1 MENSFK
7 VGDRVR
13 CIKDVENYP
22 SGGKLGT
29 IYNVCSSYIGVAF
42 DEEISGHTCNGICA
56 DGHGLWCFASEL
68 IPAVFKKASER
79 EYITEI

>member
-13 CIKDVENYP
+13 CIQDVEIYP
-22 SGGKLGT
+22 SRGKLGT
-29 IYNVCSSYIGVAF
+29 ICSVIGPYIGVAF

-56 DGHGLWCFASEL
+56 DGHGLYCFADKF

>member
-22 SGGKLGT
+22 SEGKLGT
-29 IYNVCSSYIGVAF
+29 ICSVIGSYVGVAF
-42 DEEISGHTCNGICA
+42 DEEISGHTCSGTCI
-56 DGHGLWCFASEL
+56 DGYGLYCFASEL

>member
-29 IYNVCSSYIGVAF
+29 ICDVDGSYIGVAF
-42 DEEISGHTCNGICA
+42 DEEISGHTCGGICV
-56 DGHGLWCFASEL
+56 DGHGLWCSASEL

>member
-1 MENSFK
+1 MKNSFK

-13 CIKDVENYP
+13 CIGDVDGYP

-29 IYNVCSSYIGVAF
+29 ICYVVGLCVGVAF
-42 DEEISGHTCNGICA
+42 DEEISGHTCCGICA

>member
-29 IYNVCSSYIGVAF
+29 ICNVCSSYIGVAF
-42 DEEISGHTCNGICA
+42 DEEISGHTCGGTCI
-56 DGHGLWCFASEL
+56 DGYGLYCYASEL